1 MSTPKETTYN
11 IAYEKH
17 SIDYDANCIA
27 YQAEIADVEANFEA
41 AEYAAWEA
49 YDKKQYSDNWAKSKG
64 LAVHSKA
71 EKSAISSERDVAIAT
86 ARRSRDAAKAFVKGA
101 HTYKVVVLDAAL
113 EAAKHASYDADA
125 IAANIAHYKAA
136 CDAKKIAA
144 DKAAESP
151 DKVAADKIAYT
162 AYNDM
167 SEAGSR
173 EFRAYLAKSHGGY

>member
-1 MSTPKETTYN
+1 MSTQKEIAYN

-49 YDKKQYSDNWAKSKG
+49 YDKKLYSDNWAKSKD
-64 LAVHSKA
+64 LAAHSVA
-71 EKSAISSERDVAIAT
+71 EKSAISSEKDAAIA
-86 ARRSRDAAKAFVKGA
+86 AALKSRDAAKAFVKGA
-101 HTYKVVVLDAAL
+101 HTYKMVVLDAAL
-113 EAAKHASYDADA
+113 EAAKHTSYDADA
-125 IAANIAHYKAA
+125 IAANVAHYKAA

-151 DKVAADKIAYT
+151 AKVAADKIAYGE
-162 AYNDM
+162 YNGM
-167 SEAGSR
+167 SEAGR
-173 EFRAYLAKSHGGY
+173 KEFVAYLAKALGGY